1 METAT
6 KMASN
11 LKEAMMYQSHAAS
24 VRSAQTLTDILTP
37 QQTLKYKEW
46 MGSNRDR
53 CKGYFENRM
62 KLSGSSSSQPADKT
76 SLLDVCR
83 KLEKIVIS
91 QERSCTDNLPFPI

>member
-6 KMASN
+6 KLASN

-24 VRSAQTLTDILTP
+24 VRSAKTLTDILTP

-53 CKGYFENRM
+53 CKEYFEKR
-62 KLSGSSSSQPADKT
+62 KQGSESSSAKPSDKT
-76 SLLDVCR
+76 TLLNICKR
-83 KLEKIVIS
+83 LEKIVIS
-91 QERSCTDNLPFPI
+91 QERSCSDNQSFPN

>member
-6 KMASN
+6 KLASN

-24 VRSAQTLTDILTP
+24 VRSSETLTDVLTP
-37 QQTLKYKEW
+37 QQTVKYKEW

-53 CKGYFENRM
+53 CKEHLEKR
-62 KLSGSSSSQPADKT
+62 KQVSESSSADKT
-76 SLLDVCR
+76 NLVSICK

-91 QERSCTDNLPFPI
+91 QERSCSENQPFPN